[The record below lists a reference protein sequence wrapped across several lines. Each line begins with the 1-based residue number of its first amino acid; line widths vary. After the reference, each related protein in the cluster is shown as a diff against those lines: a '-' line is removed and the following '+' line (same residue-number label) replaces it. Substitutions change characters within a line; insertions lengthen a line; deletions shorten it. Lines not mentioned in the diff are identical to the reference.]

1 MNVIQNSQLPRSALP
16 GIDHVTLA
24 GSENGLKGLSIW
36 RQSIAPGSATPPHR
50 HDCEEVV
57 LVQSGH
63 GALHLNGQTHRFGPD
78 TTVVVPR
85 NAAHQIVND
94 GDVPLE
100 IVGVF
105 ATSPVAVFFPDGQ
118 PIELP
123 WTS

>member
-1 MNVIQNSQLPRSALP
+1 MNVIQNSRLPRAALP

-36 RQSIAPGSATPPHR
+36 RQSIAPGGATPPHR

-57 LVQSGH
+57 LVRSGC
-63 GALHLNGQTHRFGPD
+63 GELHLNGQVHSFGPD
-78 TTVVVPR
+78 TTLVVPR
-85 NAAHQIVND
+85 NAAHQIVNV
-94 GDVPLE
+94 GDAPLE
-100 IVGVF
+100 ITGVF
-105 ATSPVAVFFPDGQ
+105 AVSPVAVFFPDGQ